1 MAEQEYE
8 DLTGDVTVARAIH
21 LAADPASVWEHLT
34 EGDLVS
40 AWMGADVT
48 IEPRQGGAIR
58 MAGDGTTETFGVV
71 EEIIPERRLQ
81 WSWRTNDGMPA
92 LVEIE
97 IDPDGDGTRLTV
109 RETLLPWQVT
119 EMPPQRYVDQP
130 QPWYLDGG
138 SRAPRASCAAA

>member
-1 MAEQEYE
+1 MAEEGYE
-8 DLTGDVTVARAIH
+8 DLSGDVAVERSIE
-21 LAADPASVWEHLT
+21 LAAGPETVWEHLT
-34 EGDLVS
+34 RGDLLT

-48 IEPRQGGAIR
+48 IEPRPGGAIH
-58 MAGDGTTETFGVV
+58 MTGEGTPDTFGVV

-97 IDPDGDGTRLTV
+97 MAPDGTNTRITV

-119 EMPPQRYVDQP
+119 EMPTQRYLGGP
-130 QPWYLDGG
+130 QPWYPSGG
-138 SRAPRASCAAA
+138 SWAPTASCAAA